1 MSSLAHSETAPQLT
15 AAPAN
20 GDVETRQLPRV
31 ATAARA
37 HVAASQRLRVGT
49 PGAIEAIMVL
59 RIEPDPNDS
68 PTLLKL
74 VGRIAS
80 PDVQELKALIS
91 EMPNPVAL
99 DLQEVELVDLDAVRY
114 LAAVERGG
122 LELRNLPPYVRA
134 WVLLERERL
143 GDSE

>member
-1 MSSLAHSETAPQLT
+1 MLAL
-15 AAPAN
+15 
-20 GDVETRQLPRV
+20 
-31 ATAARA
+31 
-37 HVAASQRLRVGT
+37 RLRYQLS
-49 PGAIEAIMVL
+49 MVL
-59 RIEPDPNDS
+59 RIEPAPNDS

-80 PDVQELKALIS
+80 PDVQELKALIA

-99 DLQEVELVDLDAVRY
+99 DLQEVELVDLDAVRF

-122 LELRNLPPYVRA
+122 LELRHLPPYVRA

>member
-1 MSSLAHSETAPQLT
+1 
-15 AAPAN
+15 
-20 GDVETRQLPRV
+20 
-31 ATAARA
+31 
-37 HVAASQRLRVGT
+37 
-49 PGAIEAIMVL
+49 MVL
-59 RIEPDPNDS
+59 RIEPAPNDS

-80 PDVQELKALIS
+80 PDVQALKALIA

-122 LELRNLPPYVRA
+122 LELHNLPPYVRA
-134 WVLLERERL
+134 WILLERERL

>member
-1 MSSLAHSETAPQLT
+1 
-15 AAPAN
+15 
-20 GDVETRQLPRV
+20 
-31 ATAARA
+31 
-37 HVAASQRLRVGT
+37 
-49 PGAIEAIMVL
+49 MVL
-59 RIEPDPNDS
+59 RIEPAPNDS

-80 PDVQELKALIS
+80 PDVQELKALIA

-99 DLQEVELVDLDAVRY
+99 DLQEVDLVDLDAVRF

-134 WVLLERERL
+134 WVLLESARL

>member
-1 MSSLAHSETAPQLT
+1 
-15 AAPAN
+15 
-20 GDVETRQLPRV
+20 
-31 ATAARA
+31 
-37 HVAASQRLRVGT
+37 
-49 PGAIEAIMVL
+49 MVL
-59 RIEPDPNDS
+59 RIEPAPNDS

-80 PDVQELKALIS
+80 PDVQELKALIA

-134 WVLLERERL
+134 WVLLGRERL

>member
-1 MSSLAHSETAPQLT
+1 
-15 AAPAN
+15 
-20 GDVETRQLPRV
+20 
-31 ATAARA
+31 
-37 HVAASQRLRVGT
+37 
-49 PGAIEAIMVL
+49 MVL
-59 RIEPDPNDS
+59 RIEPAPNDS

-80 PDVQELKALIS
+80 PDVQELKALIA

-134 WVLLERERL
+134 WVLLESARL

>member
-1 MSSLAHSETAPQLT
+1 
-15 AAPAN
+15 
-20 GDVETRQLPRV
+20 
-31 ATAARA
+31 
-37 HVAASQRLRVGT
+37 
-49 PGAIEAIMVL
+49 MVL
-59 RIEPDPNDS
+59 RIEPAPNDS

-80 PDVQELKALIS
+80 PDVQELKALIA

-99 DLQEVELVDLDAVRY
+99 DLQEVKLVDLDAVRF

-122 LELRNLPPYVRA
+122 LELRNLPPYVRE
-134 WVLLERERL
+134 WVLLERKRL

>member
-1 MSSLAHSETAPQLT
+1 
-15 AAPAN
+15 
-20 GDVETRQLPRV
+20 
-31 ATAARA
+31 
-37 HVAASQRLRVGT
+37 
-49 PGAIEAIMVL
+49 MVL
-59 RIEPDPNDS
+59 RIEPAPNES

-80 PDVQELKALIS
+80 PDVQQLKALIA

-114 LAAVERGG
+114 LAAIERGG
-122 LELRNLPPYVRA
+122 LELRNLPSYVRA

>member
-1 MSSLAHSETAPQLT
+1 
-15 AAPAN
+15 
-20 GDVETRQLPRV
+20 
-31 ATAARA
+31 
-37 HVAASQRLRVGT
+37 
-49 PGAIEAIMVL
+49 MVL
-59 RIEPDPNDS
+59 RIEPAPNES

-80 PDVQELKALIS
+80 PDVQQLKALIS

-99 DLQEVELVDLDAVRY
+99 DLQEVERVDLDAVRF

-122 LELRNLPPYVRA
+122 LELRNLPPHVRA
-134 WVLLERERL
+134 WVLLERARL

>member
-1 MSSLAHSETAPQLT
+1 
-15 AAPAN
+15 
-20 GDVETRQLPRV
+20 
-31 ATAARA
+31 
-37 HVAASQRLRVGT
+37 
-49 PGAIEAIMVL
+49 MVL
-59 RIEPDPNDS
+59 RIEPAPNDS
-68 PTLLKL
+68 PTLFKL

-80 PDVQELKALIS
+80 PDVQELKALIA

-122 LELRNLPPYVRA
+122 LELRNLPSYVRE
-134 WVLLERERL
+134 WVLLEREQL

>member
-1 MSSLAHSETAPQLT
+1 MAVSK
-15 AAPAN
+15 PAN
-20 GDVETRQLPRV
+20 CRESPRQLPPKSRHFNGF
-31 ATAARA
+31 ALAL
-37 HVAASQRLRVGT
+37 RLHFRSS
-49 PGAIEAIMVL
+49 MVL
-59 RIEPDPNDS
+59 RIEPAPNDS

-80 PDVQELKALIS
+80 PDVQELKALIA

-99 DLQEVELVDLDAVRY
+99 DLQEVELVDLDAVRF

-122 LELRNLPPYVRA
+122 LVLRNLPPYVRA

>member
-1 MSSLAHSETAPQLT
+1 
-15 AAPAN
+15 
-20 GDVETRQLPRV
+20 
-31 ATAARA
+31 
-37 HVAASQRLRVGT
+37 
-49 PGAIEAIMVL
+49 MVL
-59 RIEPDPNDS
+59 RIEPAPNDS

-80 PDVQELKALIS
+80 PDVQELKALIA

-99 DLQEVELVDLDAVRY
+99 DLQEVELVDLDAVRF

-122 LELRNLPPYVRA
+122 LALRNLPPYVRA

>member
-1 MSSLAHSETAPQLT
+1 
-15 AAPAN
+15 
-20 GDVETRQLPRV
+20 
-31 ATAARA
+31 
-37 HVAASQRLRVGT
+37 
-49 PGAIEAIMVL
+49 MVL
-59 RIEPDPNDS
+59 RIEPAPNES
-68 PTLLKL
+68 PMLLKL

-80 PDVQELKALIS
+80 PDVQELKVLIA

-114 LAAVERGG
+114 LAAIERGG

-134 WVLLERERL
+134 WVLLERPRL

>member
-1 MSSLAHSETAPQLT
+1 
-15 AAPAN
+15 
-20 GDVETRQLPRV
+20 
-31 ATAARA
+31 
-37 HVAASQRLRVGT
+37 
-49 PGAIEAIMVL
+49 MVL
-59 RIEPDPNDS
+59 RIEPAPNDS

-80 PDVQELKALIS
+80 PDVQELKALIA

-99 DLQEVELVDLDAVRY
+99 DLQEVELVDLDAVRF

-134 WVLLERERL
+134 WVLLESERL
-143 GDSE
+143 DDSE

>member
-1 MSSLAHSETAPQLT
+1 MPVADRASVLFLIQHHLDECGPCFQAFDFET
-15 AAPAN
+15 
-20 GDVETRQLPRV
+20 
-31 ATAARA
+31 
-37 HVAASQRLRVGT
+37 
-49 PGAIEAIMVL
+49 
-59 RIEPDPNDS
+59 
-68 PTLLKL
+68 
-74 VGRIAS
+74 
-80 PDVQELKALIS
+80 ELKALIA

-99 DLQEVELVDLDAVRY
+99 DLQEVELVDLDAVRF

>member
-1 MSSLAHSETAPQLT
+1 
-15 AAPAN
+15 
-20 GDVETRQLPRV
+20 
-31 ATAARA
+31 
-37 HVAASQRLRVGT
+37 
-49 PGAIEAIMVL
+49 MVL
-59 RIEPDPNDS
+59 RIEPAPNDS

-80 PDVQELKALIS
+80 PDVQELKALIA

-134 WVLLERERL
+134 WVLLERKRL

>member
-1 MSSLAHSETAPQLT
+1 MAMSK
-15 AAPAN
+15 PAN
-20 GDVETRQLPRV
+20 WRESPRQLPLKSLHFNGFALALRLHF
-31 ATAARA
+31 RA
-37 HVAASQRLRVGT
+37 S
-49 PGAIEAIMVL
+49 MVL
-59 RIEPDPNDS
+59 RIEPAPNDS

-80 PDVQELKALIS
+80 PDVQQLKALIA

-99 DLQEVELVDLDAVRY
+99 DLQEVELVDLDAVRF

-122 LELRNLPPYVRA
+122 LVLRNLPPYVRA

>member
-1 MSSLAHSETAPQLT
+1 
-15 AAPAN
+15 
-20 GDVETRQLPRV
+20 
-31 ATAARA
+31 
-37 HVAASQRLRVGT
+37 
-49 PGAIEAIMVL
+49 MVL
-59 RIEPDPNDS
+59 RIEPAPNDS

-80 PDVQELKALIS
+80 PDVQELKALIA

-134 WVLLERERL
+134 WVLLERVRL